1 MKKSHSNMASQLL
14 PWVTGMAVLA
24 ASASG
29 CGKQSFVVTDTK
41 QSQQS
46 PGSFFIPPRVDI
58 VLLQDDTGG
67 IKQAQAD
74 LNAGIP
80 GFLSNL
86 ESSGW
91 DYHFATVP
99 MTNDRAL
106 SQIMTSKH
114 DSNWGSLWTPAYP
127 GQSALDPSM
136 VISSFF
142 RQPPGSPS
150 QAYSGFVDPNTV
162 NSASAGWEPSL
173 ANLDKALNVREP
185 GTHFLRDDAML
196 VVLIVGNGDDTSD
209 VWYCNRGDAY
219 VPCKTIARN
228 NVPMS
233 INHQCKKNGTLFTC
247 SDAQVLAD
255 TSYDDSLNN
264 YRNRL
269 IALKNQDHMLDVNQP
284 ETRLRVFSAVSQ
296 YKVTNES
303 CRSGNAFVGSRYIQ
317 LSNSLGGGSSQSQFS
332 DVCSV
337 SIGQTL
343 AGLQGVLESQKLDY
357 QTRFLFIQRDA
368 RVETLKVTKYS
379 NGQTIDLPQDATN
392 GWTYVG
398 GPVTQYA
405 IDYPVPMNQQTG
417 YAIELH
423 GTAKLHGDDSAD
435 VSYKPVGSQDTV
447 TR

>member
-1 MKKSHSNMASQLL
+1 MKKSHTHMASMQLL
-14 PWVTGMAVLA
+14 PWVTSLAIMAA
-24 ASASG
+24 GASG
-29 CGKQSFVVTDTK
+29 CGKQSFVVTDSK
-41 QSQQS
+41 QAQQS

-67 IKQAQAD
+67 IKQAQAE

-99 MTNDRAL
+99 MTADRAFD
-106 SQIMTSKH
+106 QVMTSKH

-127 GQSALDPSM
+127 GQLASDPSM
-136 VISSFF
+136 VLSTFF
-142 RQPPGSPS
+142 RQPPGAS
-150 QAYSGFVDPNTV
+150 QAYNAFVDPNTV

-173 ANLDKALNVREP
+173 ANLDKALNTRAA

-233 INHQCKKNGTLFTC
+233 IGHQCKKNGTLFTC

-269 IALKNQDHMLDVNQP
+269 IALKNHDNLLDVNQP
-284 ETRLRVFSAVSQ
+284 QTRLRVFSAVSQ
-296 YKVTNES
+296 YKVTNGT
-303 CRSGNAFVGSRYIQ
+303 CRSGNAFAGNRYVA
-317 LSNSLGGGSSQSQFS
+317 LSNSLGGGSSQAQFS

-343 AGLQGVLESQKLDY
+343 AGLQGVLESQKLDF

-368 RVETLKVTKYS
+368 KVETIKVTKYS
-379 NGQTIDLPQDATN
+379 NGQSIDLPQDATN

-398 GPVTQYA
+398 HSTQYA
-405 IDYPVPMNQQTG
+405 IDYPIQMNQQTG